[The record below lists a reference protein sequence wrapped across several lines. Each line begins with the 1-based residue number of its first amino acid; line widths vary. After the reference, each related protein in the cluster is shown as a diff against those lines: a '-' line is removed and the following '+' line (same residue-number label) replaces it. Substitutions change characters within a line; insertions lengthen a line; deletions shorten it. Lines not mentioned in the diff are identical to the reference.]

1 MRTVQE
7 EILQGLRKKF
17 KVEAQNDSSKF
28 LDRAKDVCLVL
39 FSYIGAFFKCLSRAL
54 EAGCQAFKESLDR
67 DFSTTA
73 TA

>member
-17 KVEAQNDSSKF
+17 KVEPQHDNSSL
-28 LDRAKDVCLVL
+28 LDRVQDICLVA

-54 EAGCQAFKESLDR
+54 EAGCQAFKESLDQ
-67 DFSTTA
+67 DFGTSTA
-73 TA
+73 